1 MRGRKNW
8 GSLLFLVQIMNK
20 TNKSTI
26 RQQESLLERESG
38 KKRKTALGHT
48 WIDCSCSDRHLVIF
62 YQTSDMKVASKD
74 EFPSCGPFSIQ
85 AWTWALL
92 LFDTKC
98 LEEDWGWK
106 TGSVASG
113 WKQTTEHIPQ
123 ESTFI
128 SKRLPPRN
136 SGHFIQRVC
145 SRTSTFTSWMNEIQ
159 PLQLFT
165 TVTGK
170 QTYNKTD
177 FRVEFPIFTPN
188 VTGFT
193 YRNRQFCNLIS
204 KPLLVIYMQ
213 VFPDLYLLVCKL
225 PTFWTK
231 NL

>member
-106 TGSVASG
+106 TGSVASVG
-113 WKQTTEHIPQ
+113 ESRRQSTFHKKVHSSVNVCLPGTAATSSKGSAAARAHLQAEWMRSNHYSYSPQWLVNKHTTKQTSGWSFPPSHQMSQALLTETDSFVTWFLNHYWW
-123 ESTFI
+123 
-128 SKRLPPRN
+128 
-136 SGHFIQRVC
+136 
-145 SRTSTFTSWMNEIQ
+145 FTCRS
-159 PLQLFT
+159 F
-165 TVTGK
+165 
-170 QTYNKTD
+170 
-177 FRVEFPIFTPN
+177 
-188 VTGFT
+188 
-193 YRNRQFCNLIS
+193 LIC
-204 KPLLVIYMQ
+204 IY
-213 VFPDLYLLVCKL
+213 
-225 PTFWTK
+225 
-231 NL
+231 